1 MTAITKPQVAEVA
14 NAAEIARISD
24 SVMATLAENSKVDYQ
39 AYEGELYQGS
49 ARRILAQAKQDGIEV
64 ADRGQKWSVPLSML
78 TVVPGMN
85 ARDYAST
92 RSLNHIAWLSQQI
105 REHGFDQTKPI
116 AGYIARMGSGDDA
129 RDVFVIT
136 DGHHRY
142 FACLDAVS
150 QGAGIEMVPVLAE
163 TPGTSNV
170 DLAVSMLTRGTSL
183 AHTPLEIAVTC
194 VRLIRWGL
202 TPEGIA
208 KRVGLSADYVS
219 KLVRLAGA
227 PQVIRDMVKNE
238 QLAAAAAIETII
250 KYGEQKAAEMLSQ
263 GLEEAKKSGKNRVT
277 KKNLPGAKFNS
288 SLKKSAPEMY
298 EMLQAVMKDAAVATM
313 DAALRARLAD
323 MLSQFDLIKAMADAG
338 DGQEQ
343 EVLGSGEQRD
353 LIAIAEGAAATGAE
367 GSDDGSA
374 A

>member
-1 MTAITKPQVAEVA
+1 MTASTKPQVAEVA
-14 NAAEIARISD
+14 TAAEIARISD
-24 SVMATLAENSKVDYQ
+24 SVMATLAENTKVDYQ
-39 AYEGELYQGS
+39 VYEGELYQGS
-49 ARRILAQAKQDGIEV
+49 ARRILAQAKQEGIEV

-78 TVVPGMN
+78 TVVAGMN
-85 ARDYAST
+85 ARDYASA
-92 RSLNHIAWLSQQI
+92 RSLNHIAWLSHQI
-105 REHGFDQTKPI
+105 REYGYDQTKPI
-116 AGYIARMGSGDDA
+116 AGYIARMGE

-163 TPGTSNV
+163 APGTSNV
-170 DLAVSMLTRGTSL
+170 DLALSMLTRGTSL

-208 KRVGLSADYVS
+208 KRVGFSVDYVS
-219 KLVRLAGA
+219 KLLRLAGA

-238 QLAAAAAIETII
+238 QLAAAAAIDTIV

-263 GLEEAKKSGKNRVT
+263 GLEDAQKSGKNRVT

-288 SLKKSAPEMY
+288 SLKKSAPDMY
-298 EMLQAVMKDAAVATM
+298 EMLQAVMKDAAVAKM

-343 EVLGSGEQRD
+343 EVLGSGEQQD
-353 LIAIAEGAAATGAE
+353 LVAIAEGAAATGAE
-367 GSDDGSA
+367 GADTGSA
-374 A
+374 D